1 MVNTNDLSLV
11 LGVILAVFSVPSLLN
26 AWTEDRPPRFGMIIG
41 LTGLVLIAIAV
52 SRNPSGYS
60 LGDIPPTFA
69 RVIRAFIG

>member
-11 LGVILAVFSVPSLLN
+11 LGIILAVFAIPSLLN

-41 LTGLVLIAIAV
+41 LTGLVLIGIAV

-60 LGDIPPTFA
+60 LGDIPPAFA